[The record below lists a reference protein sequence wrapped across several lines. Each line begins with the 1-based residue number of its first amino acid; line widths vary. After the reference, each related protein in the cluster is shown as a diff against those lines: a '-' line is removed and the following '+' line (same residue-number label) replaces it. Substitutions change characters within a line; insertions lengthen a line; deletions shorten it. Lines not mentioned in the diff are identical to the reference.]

1 MKNRAVLLVE
11 DNQDDIVLMQ
21 RALKENKIT
30 NKIVVV
36 EDGESAIDILHGDP
50 GEGPISSKSLP
61 AVILLDLKL
70 PKMGGLE
77 VLKHIREDETT
88 KLIPVVILTS
98 SSEEEDLV
106 AGYRLGC
113 NSYIRKPVDFGRFS
127 EVVKRLGMYWL
138 LLNELPFD
146 NGEG

>member
-1 MKNRAVLLVE
+1 VKDRAILLVE
-11 DNQDDIVLMQ
+11 DNQDEILLMQ

-30 NKIVVV
+30 NEVVVV
-36 EDGESAIDILHGDP
+36 EDGEAAIDMLHGDSGKTP
-50 GEGPISSKSLP
+50 VSSENLP
-61 AVILLDLKL
+61 AVILLDLKH
-70 PKMGGLE
+70 PKMGGLKLLE
-77 VLKHIREDETT
+77 NIREDERT

-138 LLNELPFD
+138 LLNELPFN